1 MEIYFCPNCWRW
13 GPTVQEHCPACGY
26 ALADYHALSYDERL
40 VRAVRHPIQENRMIA
55 VELLGKRRYAPAVAV
70 FADLLATERDYYTIR
85 EVARALRRID
95 TPESRAVLD
104 RLRYHSSPLVRALLA
119 EPCTQ

>member
-1 MEIYFCPNCWRW
+1 VATFYCPNCWRW
-13 GPTVQEHCPACGY
+13 SPTVQEVCPACGY
-26 ALADYHALSYDERL
+26 TLADYHALSYDERL
-40 VRAVRHPIQENRMIA
+40 IRAVRHPIRENRMIA

-70 FADLLATERDYYTIR
+70 FAGLLSKERDYYMIR
-85 EVARALRRID
+85 EVARALCRID

-104 RLRYHSSPLVRALLA
+104 RLRCHSSPLVRALLE

>member
-1 MEIYFCPNCWRW
+1 MATFYCPNCWRW
-13 GPTVQEHCPACGY
+13 GPTILEICPACGY

-40 VRAVRHPIQENRMIA
+40 VRAVRHPVRENRMIA

-70 FADLLATERDYYTIR
+70 FAELLATERDYYTIR

-95 TPESRAVLD
+95 TPESQAVLN
-104 RLRYHSSPLVRALLA
+104 RLRCHPSRLVRALL
-119 EPCTQ
+119 EVPCTR